1 MSAQLTVIRSTPTHT
16 HARAHIQMQIHLQI
30 NNNTYVLPFLV
41 ELLVAFWQL
50 SQQNNI
56 VFAIGPLPLR
66 FFVANITIRALFSC
80 PPLLNTIYF
89 CSYVNFSL
97 SARRPLLLSLQNC
110 SCKLCTMVVVS
121 GCRWSKTLAFVGFT
135 WFRLH

>member
-1 MSAQLTVIRSTPTHT
+1 
-16 HARAHIQMQIHLQI
+16 MQIHLQI

-89 CSYVNFSL
+89 LQLCQ
-97 SARRPLLLSLQNC
+97 LLSF
-110 SCKLCTMVVVS
+110 SAASFVVVVA
-121 GCRWSKTLAFVGFT
+121 KLFV
-135 WFRLH
+135 